1 MPLENALWL
10 LLGEV
15 TKCSVSNME
24 VGVHR
29 DHGLE
34 KLTQSTDDRTDVG
47 MAKGGRGSLKT
58 TF

>member
-15 TKCSVSNME
+15 TKCSVSSMV

-29 DHGLE
+29 DHGRK
-34 KLTQSTDDRTDVG
+34 KLTQSTDDQTDVG
-47 MAKGGRGSLKT
+47 MAKGGRGPMTSM
-58 TF
+58 

>member
-15 TKCSVSNME
+15 TKCSVSNMA

-29 DHGLE
+29 DHGLK

-47 MAKGGRGSLKT
+47 MAKGGRGPMMSM
-58 TF
+58 